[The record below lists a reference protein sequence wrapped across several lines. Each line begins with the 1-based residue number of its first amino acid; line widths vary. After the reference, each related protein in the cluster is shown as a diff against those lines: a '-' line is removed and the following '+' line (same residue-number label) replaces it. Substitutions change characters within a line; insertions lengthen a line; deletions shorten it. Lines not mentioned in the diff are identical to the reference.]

1 MRGTKPPDRCNVLKR
16 DFALYLGNNGNG
28 ETMNKIVKK
37 ALTASLVK
45 FAEIQ
50 KAASVELSH
59 QLVEVFET
67 DANFMDKVEK
77 FDAVFDEHP
86 KFEELRE
93 VYFDL
98 LMINFF
104 TSDVAKLEEDYLES
118 KEWEGIEEETIDRGT
133 ELLNLL
139 LYINEC
145 HDEQIKPG
153 LEDFLKEFL
162 LVEEDE
168 FQDEYHIYED
178 LISNQQLAESSV
190 QDICENSKILNL
202 VDEMKELFVPFMT
215 FFLHPTTN
223 EQVYKD
229 LEKYSNNKAFDVSVY
244 CLIANFNQSR

>member
-1 MRGTKPPDRCNVLKR
+1 MRGTKPPEKCNVLKR